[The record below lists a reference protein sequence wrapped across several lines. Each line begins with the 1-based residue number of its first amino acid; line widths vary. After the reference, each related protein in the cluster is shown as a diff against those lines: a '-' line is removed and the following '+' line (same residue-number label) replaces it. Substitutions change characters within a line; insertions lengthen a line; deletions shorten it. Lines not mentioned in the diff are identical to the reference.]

1 VGKTTAK
8 TAKKPVK
15 KTTAKTKAKPKTTK
29 ASPKNSKKTS
39 TGNLV
44 KFSKN
49 AEKKE
54 VDESLIIPEKVV
66 IDLNAYDWEGEEL
79 TEKQKLFVIWFS
91 TPGTEYY
98 HRAMKAARKAGY
110 TDNTAHVAAHKMRNN
125 PKIDKFIKK
134 FESTIAKTN
143 ITETAQRWIQEKIIR
158 GDYRV
163 KDFYE
168 TVEYINEKTGE
179 PVKKLALK
187 NIEDLSDDQQ
197 LCIDGVDVKGQQGT
211 MIYTLPDREKV
222 RDSLISLVKKMEEK
236 DNDGDD
242 EDEETIEVILERLT
256 VKKTIRQ
263 AKDETS
269 RTSGLFRLPK
279 NVITE
284 L

>member
-1 VGKTTAK
+1 
-8 TAKKPVK
+8 
-15 KTTAKTKAKPKTTK
+15 
-29 ASPKNSKKTS
+29 
-39 TGNLV
+39 
-44 KFSKN
+44 
-49 AEKKE
+49 
-54 VDESLIIPEKVV
+54 
-66 IDLNAYDWEGEEL
+66 
-79 TEKQKLFVIWFS
+79 
-91 TPGTEYY
+91 
-98 HRAMKAARKAGY
+98 
-110 TDNTAHVAAHKMRNN
+110 MRLD
-125 PKIDKFIKK
+125 PKIDRFIKK
-134 FESTIAKTN
+134 IENTIVKLNT
-143 ITETAQRWIQEKIIR
+143 IDVAQRWIQEKITR
-158 GDYRV
+158 GDYKV

-168 TVEYINEKTGE
+168 TVEYVNEKTGE
-179 PVKKLALK
+179 PIKKLVLK
-187 NIEDLSDDQQ
+187 DIEDLSDDQQ
-197 LCIDGVDVKGQQGT
+197 LCIDGIDVKGQQGT